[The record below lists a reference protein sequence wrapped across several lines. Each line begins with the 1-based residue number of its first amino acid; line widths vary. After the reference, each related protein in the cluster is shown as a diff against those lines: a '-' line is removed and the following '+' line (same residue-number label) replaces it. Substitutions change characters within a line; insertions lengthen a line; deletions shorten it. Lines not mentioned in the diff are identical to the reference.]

1 MVQFMKETGLEM
13 SEKVSASKNGLMVQS
28 ILENGL
34 MIKQIV
40 RGNLY
45 MQMAIFMKGNGL
57 MIKLMEMVL
66 TLMPMEQSIKVN
78 GRRTSSTVTEWSPG
92 PMVPYMRDSTMMERR
107 MDMGS

>member
-1 MVQFMKETGLEM
+1 MIRLMEQESCFM
-13 SEKVSASKNGLMVQS
+13 Q
-28 ILENGL
+28 
-34 MIKQIV
+34 IK
-40 RGNLY
+40 
-45 MQMAIFMKGNGL
+45 MCMKGNGL